1 MQRVK
6 AHDLR
11 QKDETALVSEL
22 TKFRVSPSSFLN
34 QFLERA
40 SPIES
45 EQGFRRSPSQTRPHK
60 SKSRS
65 LFIKLCRL

>member
-22 TKFRVSPSSFLN
+22 TKFRVSASSFLT
-34 QFLERA
+34 QF
-40 SPIES
+40 
-45 EQGFRRSPSQTRPHK
+45 FRK
-60 SKSRS
+60 N
-65 LFIKLCRL
+65 